1 MPPPKRL
8 RLFLPDSGKVN
19 PYNTCGGGA
28 VISEQWSEEREEAA
42 FLTSE
47 AVAPH
52 LALQRVTLRVCV
64 HMCVCVCVCVCV
76 WFNAFQHLGLNPERS
91 PQSGVKGDTQLSRGR

>member
-42 FLTSE
+42 FVTSE

-64 HMCVCVCVCVCV
+64 HMCVCVCVCIYISILLEDLSSK
-76 WFNAFQHLGLNPERS
+76 ALARS
-91 PQSGVKGDTQLSRGR
+91 P